1 MSSKKTLSIGDKV
14 PYIELYD
21 DRNSLIG
28 IPLQTRQY
36 TVLFF
41 YPKHFCSLS
50 HCQYTT
56 YNL

>member
-14 PYIELYD
+14 PYIELFD
-21 DRNSLIG
+21 DRNVLTG

-41 YPKHFCSLS
+41 YPKQFCTLS
-50 HCQYTT
+50 HCQ
-56 YNL
+56 

>member
-21 DRNSLIG
+21 DRNMLIG

-41 YPKHFCSLS
+41 YPKNFFSLN
-50 HCQYTT
+50 HCH
-56 YNL
+56 